1 MAVAASTTPTATIN
15 TYFFHFKNLTVAP
28 TAADFTKAENVVNI
42 KSYSDLGG
50 EPNNLDAT
58 TLADESQKNVKGVK
72 KQEAVKMTANYTK
85 GDSTKLAG
93 LEKLGEAEWWAI
105 VMGVDAAGKPDGHD
119 GIFFWQGGLSYYE
132 NGGEVDKVRETT
144 IVVSTVTAPKLL
156 PDAA

>member
-1 MAVAASTTPTATIN
+1 MAAAASTTPTATIN
-15 TYFFHFKNLTVAP
+15 TYFFHFKGLTAAP
-28 TAADFTKAENVVNI
+28 TSTDFAKAENVVNI

-50 EPNNLDAT
+50 EPNNLDCT
-58 TLADESQKNVKGVK
+58 TLADDTQRNVKGVK
-72 KQEAVKMTANYTK
+72 KMETVKMTANYTK

-93 LEKLGEAEWWAI
+93 LEKLGETEWWAI
-105 VMGVDAAGKPDGHD
+105 VMGVNETGKPDGHD
-119 GIFFWQGGLSYYE
+119 GIYYWQGGLSYYE